1 MSKSKTLP
9 RFSLN
14 SFISPTQAR
23 DWYKSVGYQ
32 DAKNI
37 IKEKMKSS
45 VENFIAIGYYLK
57 HIDETEQYKEDG
69 YVNIWECAKQEF
81 GFSQARASR
90 CINICKAY
98 SVDGDSPYIDE
109 QFKNFNPSQLQE
121 MLPFKDDEHLIGQIT
136 PDMSSREIRK
146 EIRNAKK
153 EGAGD
158 KNEGNPLQGQ
168 MQIMTI
174 EGEYRE
180 FEPVS
185 GDDDETI
192 LEGDQEILS
201 EELNVSEDCK
211 EIQNDKLIPE
221 KKSIISAKADLTGE
235 KEEATKLLC
244 NDENIE
250 EAVEFIFDSCNSNT
264 FSQNVLDE
272 LVELFRKGE
281 GEHNGYNSQQSIFDN
296 MLPFKNDVV
305 EVSNQC
311 GYMVKYIHTNE
322 WIRIP
327 VYPFWKAFGKY
338 YEWMWKENVCVPD
351 GQESNGD
358 SEMRITQYLQIGTCL
373 KIFRTNV
380 GMAQKEMAGRL
391 KLSVATYSNY
401 ENGYSS
407 PTIEIIQEFCEILE
421 IGVYEFFRYAI
432 DRVLMNINDK

>member
-69 YVNIWECAKQEF
+69 YANIWECAKQEF

-153 EGAGD
+153 EGAED
-158 KNEGNPLQGQ
+158 RNESNPLQGQ
-168 MQIMTI
+168 MQITTI

-185 GDDDETI
+185 GDNDEAL
-192 LEGDQEILS
+192 LESSQE
-201 EELNVSEDCK
+201 NVSDDCK
-211 EIQNDKLIPE
+211 KNLIDKLIIE
-221 KKSIISAKADLTGE
+221 KKGIIPAKVDII
-235 KEEATKLLC
+235 
-244 NDENIE
+244 D
-250 EAVEFIFDSCNSNT
+250 
-264 FSQNVLDE
+264 
-272 LVELFRKGE
+272 
-281 GEHNGYNSQQSIFDN
+281 
-296 MLPFKNDVV
+296 
-305 EVSNQC
+305 
-311 GYMVKYIHTNE
+311 
-322 WIRIP
+322 
-327 VYPFWKAFGKY
+327 
-338 YEWMWKENVCVPD
+338 VCVPD

-358 SEMRITQYLQIGTCL
+358 SERNNEETIVDGVQYDLERIKVFFPCEVGETVYFCDGGSIEEGIVDQIMLG
-373 KIFRTNV
+373 
-380 GMAQKEMAGRL
+380 KEMKPHFRVYDTEGGVWFHFELSDFGRIL
-391 KLSVATYSNY
+391 FFTY
-401 ENGYSS
+401 EKA
-407 PTIEIIQEFCEILE
+407 EK
-421 IGVYEFFRYAI
+421 
-432 DRVLMNINDK
+432 INNK